1 MEIYYL
7 RVSIKLFVNIK
18 LPARTIEALSILLL
32 DEVDRIDSRVFQ
44 ETNKM
49 YFHRK
54 AIAPEMLLAI

>member
-1 MEIYYL
+1 M
-7 RVSIKLFVNIK
+7 KLFVNIE